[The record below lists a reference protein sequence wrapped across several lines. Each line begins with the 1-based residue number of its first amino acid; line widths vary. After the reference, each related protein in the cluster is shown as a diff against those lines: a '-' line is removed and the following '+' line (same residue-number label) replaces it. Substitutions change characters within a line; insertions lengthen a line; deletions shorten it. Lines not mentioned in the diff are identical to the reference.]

1 MAISPS
7 DFEEKNKYCKKLI
20 DSHNYSQFLTS
31 FQQLSES
38 ASNSESLTRKLNN
51 LKQYAIDEKI
61 KELELT
67 TSFDEYI
74 QHLKILDDIL
84 QDKKELWDIMNS
96 LSNTQLKVTLNQ
108 SQMIATAFFTPV
120 MLFEFGFDSF
130 YNSRLC
136 DFKNIMNEEALVDIF
151 YAIAGFV
158 CACHLDPTYVSN
170 MPQYFELIR
179 KLLSMFIKLQDFD
192 AYRFVW
198 LVESIHQHLH
208 CPNTLLKQTCE
219 EVIQD
224 YLNGEEKQTM
234 NKLYKLCVISTSPFL
249 HQLPILRESIDSIFH
264 RVIEEQRLFVRKY
277 IFICFSSNDWTGPR
291 TNKITEPLHCWF
303 LYFENFICR
312 LKDKPELPILLLVD
326 FINDSLSLFA
336 GYYGEIQ
343 PTKEKSVNLRI
354 DIFAIVDRIT
364 LYYPTDIPP
373 DTLKMIWYLLY
384 IAAISGASDF
394 DLENIGLTFIESEE
408 PDSPY
413 LGLEKSQSE
422 FLDYKIALERLGK
435 KFEAEKDTLPNMI
448 QFIRQNYLYHQENE
462 IELHSIQNQEN
473 LHNDSTVSLT

>member
-7 DFEEKNKYCKKLI
+7 DFEEKNKHCKKLV
-20 DSHNYSQFLTS
+20 DSHDYSQFLTS
-31 FQQLSES
+31 FKQLSE
-38 ASNSESLTRKLNN
+38 LTSKSDEFSRKLSK

-61 KELELT
+61 KELET
-67 TSFDEYI
+67 TTNFDEYI
-74 QHLKILDDIL
+74 QHLRILDDIL
-84 QDKKELWDIMNS
+84 QDKKDLWNIMNS
-96 LSNTQLKVTLNQ
+96 LSSTQLKVTLNQ

-136 DFKNIMNEEALVDIF
+136 DFKNVMNEEALVDIF

-158 CACHLDPTYVSN
+158 CACHLEPTYVSN
-170 MPQYFELIR
+170 MSQYFDLIR

-198 LVESIHQHLH
+198 LVESIHEHLH
-208 CPNTLLKQTCE
+208 CPNNLLKQTCE

-224 YLNGEEKQTM
+224 YLNEEEKHSM
-234 NKLYKLCVISTSPFL
+234 KKLYKLCVISTSPFL
-249 HQLPILRESIDSIFH
+249 HQLPILRESIESIFH
-264 RVIEEQRLFVRKY
+264 TVIEEQRLFVRKY

-291 TNKITEPLHCWF
+291 TNKITEPLHCWV
-303 LYFENFICR
+303 LYLENLAFRI
-312 LKDKPELPILLLVD
+312 KEKPELPILLLVD
-326 FINDSLSLFA
+326 FINDSLLLFT
-336 GYYGEIQ
+336 GYYGEVQ

-354 DIFAIVDRIT
+354 DIFTIVDKIT
-364 LYYPTDIPP
+364 NFYPTDIPP
-373 DTLKMIWYLLY
+373 DDLKMIWYLLY

-394 DLENIGLTFIESEE
+394 DLENIGSTIVESDE

-413 LGLEKSQSE
+413 LGLEKTQSD
-422 FLDYKIALERLGK
+422 FLDYRIALERLGK

-448 QFIRQNYLYHQENE
+448 QFIRQNYFYHQEIE
-462 IELHSIQNQEN
+462 IELHSIHNQESF
-473 LHNDSTVSLT
+473 HNDSSLLLT